1 MFFLSSL
8 EFAFSK
14 PGSFSYGLED
24 IKLCMEIKIDSSPW
38 AEDHSSPRSP
48 LHVLVDNQQ
57 MALTNVIFD
66 ITLESIW

>member
-1 MFFLSSL
+1 MFFLSSF

-14 PGSFSYGLED
+14 PGSFSYGFED

-48 LHVLVDNQQ
+48 LHVLAGSQRMVL
-57 MALTNVIFD
+57 MNVIFD
-66 ITLESIW
+66 ITLELI